1 TPILE
6 KIGSFTSVKYGEN
19 SEKDISF
26 KIIADHIRTVA
37 FAIGDHALPS
47 NEGRGYILRR
57 LIRRAT
63 RYARQLDINK
73 SFIYEIVPIVGDIM
87 VYVYPEVTVQK
98 DQIIKIIK
106 NED

>member
-1 TPILE
+1 MGFERMVSIVQNVPTNFDTDLFTPILE

-63 RYARQLDINK
+63 RY
-73 SFIYEIVPIVGDIM
+73 EIGRASCRGR
-87 VYVYPEVTVQK
+87 T
-98 DQIIKIIK
+98 
-106 NED
+106 